1 MNRIAKI
8 KLVGILAVISGV
20 LFSVVSQAAPKQ
32 PEPAQAAAEIN
43 RLLREVWS
51 GAFTNAAPRA
61 SESAFFRRLSI
72 DLRGVI
78 PYPDE
83 LEQFLNDRA
92 RNKVGKW
99 SDWFLQTPDHA
110 EFQAETWEHTLIG
123 RKGNTDGLDRGSF
136 RTWLR
141 KNFLANTPYNKLARE
156 ILLSAGL
163 PENDPAVNFYLRYEA
178 KPEDMAGKVARVFL
192 GTRIECAQCHDHPYA
207 DVKREEFFGFAAFF
221 ARTQRYRDYDRAGG
235 NSRSYGIRSRS
246 SGEIIMPAM
255 KKGHRPME
263 IPPMY
268 FGVPYDRPENYSPL
282 DPIAKPKTGASKLDK
297 KKMAPKMM
305 MARKGAKVANY
316 GASTRRKNLVKWL
329 TSEKNKYF
337 ARSLVNRVWA
347 RFMGKGFVNPIDDFS
362 EDSKIVLPAVL
373 DYLTRDFVDSG
384 YDLKRLQKIIVLTG
398 AYRQQ
403 AVQGVPGGIV
413 PGEEHDLF
421 TTIPIRP
428 LEPEVLV
435 RSVLRAT
442 GMEDPHPENNAR
454 QVKGYVQK
462 AEREFVRRFG
472 VDETEKRTE
481 FQGTVL
487 QVLLLFNGE
496 FTSSKAPASRPYH
509 ASYQKKYPGNL
520 DVVLHG
526 IVPNRHVDQL
536 FLATL
541 GRLPSAA
548 ERSAFNRHAMS
559 SKDDAK
565 RQSALADI
573 HWALLNSAEFLHS
586 S

>member
-1 MNRIAKI
+1 
-8 KLVGILAVISGV
+8 
-20 LFSVVSQAAPKQ
+20 
-32 PEPAQAAAEIN
+32 
-43 RLLREVWS
+43 
-51 GAFTNAAPRA
+51 
-61 SESAFFRRLSI
+61 
-72 DLRGVI
+72 
-78 PYPDE
+78 
-83 LEQFLNDRA
+83 
-92 RNKVGKW
+92 
-99 SDWFLQTPDHA
+99 
-110 EFQAETWEHTLIG
+110 
-123 RKGNTDGLDRGSF
+123 
-136 RTWLR
+136 
-141 KNFLANTPYNKLARE
+141 
-156 ILLSAGL
+156 
-163 PENDPAVNFYLRYEA
+163 
-178 KPEDMAGKVARVFL
+178 MAGNSDVGLSVGR
-192 GTRIECAQCHDHPYA
+192 CH
-207 DVKREEFFGFAAFF
+207 
-221 ARTQRYRDYDRAGG
+221 RDDGG
-235 NSRSYGIRSRS
+235 RCGIGSSS
-246 SGEIIMPAM
+246 SGGE
-255 KKGHRPME
+255 G
-263 IPPMY
+263 
-268 FGVPYDRPENYSPL
+268 
-282 DPIAKPKTGASKLDK
+282 TGEL
-297 KKMAPKMM
+297 
-305 MARKGAKVANY
+305 R
-316 GASTRRKNLVKWL
+316 
-329 TSEKNKYF
+329 SE
-337 ARSLVNRVWA
+337 
-347 RFMGKGFVNPIDDFS
+347 
-362 EDSKIVLPAVL
+362 
-373 DYLTRDFVDSG
+373 
-384 YDLKRLQKIIVLTG
+384 
-398 AYRQQ
+398 
-403 AVQGVPGGIV
+403 GVPGGIV

-536 FLATL
+536 FLTTL

-548 ERSAFNRHAMS
+548 ERSAFDRHAMS
-559 SKDDAK
+559 AKDDAK